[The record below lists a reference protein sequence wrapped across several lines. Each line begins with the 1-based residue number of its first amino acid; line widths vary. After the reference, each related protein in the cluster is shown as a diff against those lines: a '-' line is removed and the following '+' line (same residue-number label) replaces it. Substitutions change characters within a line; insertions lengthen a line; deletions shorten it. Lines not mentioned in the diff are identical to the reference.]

1 MMPPRG
7 LPLLGLRLNELVTPT
22 ILLFIIATVGV
33 IIIIGVASRLIHHI
47 RGLGGNWLGL

>member
-1 MMPPRG
+1 VAF
-7 LPLLGLRLNELVTPT
+7 LFWVFVVTPT

-33 IIIIGVASRLIHHI
+33 IIIVRVAKRCIQHI